1 MNCQVDLTKAGN
13 SNDMGQGPVIGISA
27 VGSLDLAV
35 FREQCQVTRISKHA
49 FVQLVKSD
57 L

>member
-1 MNCQVDLTKAGN
+1 MNRQVDLTKAGN

-27 VGSLDLAV
+27 VGALELV
-35 FREQCQVTRISKHA
+35 VLREQRQVTQISTYS

>member
-1 MNCQVDLTKAGN
+1 MNHQVDLTKVGN
-13 SNDMGQGPVIGISA
+13 SNDTGQGPVIGISA
-27 VGSLDLAV
+27 VGSLELVV